1 MTKLVQVHL
10 HSLQYFPA
18 SLKLSTMCMKPDFLN
33 TLLKKPDSLSKYVKF
48 LIKYR
53 DRKLE
58 NCYSNT
64 DEKL

>member
-33 TLLKKPDSLSKYVKF
+33 TLLKEPDGLSKYVKF

-53 DRKLE
+53 DRIVE
-58 NCYSNT
+58 NCYFNT
-64 DEKL
+64 DEKI